1 MLKRAMLA
9 TGLGPAMLWL
19 LSSRVDLARE
29 ARCRV
34 ETRDKTRAHVL
45 QAIEAAK
52 TAGGQPNMVSA
63 MFEAEDPEHG
73 KLTAKEIEEEFI
85 TLRGA
90 GHETTSNTTSW
101 VMLLLA
107 RNPDVQRRVRAEV
120 EAHVAGR
127 TVTFD
132 ETEKLRLCRMTVF
145 EALRLYPTVPAY
157 PRLSVAPT
165 KFGDYDLPTG
175 SFVAVSQVIL
185 RCWFAR
191 TPQSK
196 HGKIPSANEQNL
208 SIAWSCYAHGND
220 ALNPMMTFDDKRQHK
235 INIRVVRTFNTY
247 GPRMLLLCDTGVFPL
262 QARAEPV
269 SGALGRRRRRIPA

>member
-34 ETRDKTRAHVL
+34 ETREKTRAHVL

-175 SFVAVSQVIL
+175 SFVAVSQVML
-185 RCWFAR
+185 RRWFGRA
-191 TPQSK
+191 
-196 HGKIPSANEQNL
+196 GLAVL
-208 SIAWSCYAHGND
+208 
-220 ALNPMMTFDDKRQHK
+220 
-235 INIRVVRTFNTY
+235 VVLA
-247 GPRMLLLCDTGVFPL
+247 PPK
-262 QARAEPV
+262 QARSTSASQKSCV
-269 SGALGRRRRRIPA
+269 ARSR